1 MGDAR
6 RRLTAAVTLR
16 SLGNRR
22 MHAQRESKTGAGCDG
37 STTPF
42 LGRNVRGYVDQVS
55 SHRLDQQIKP
65 RRYHAPDANA
75 LQGAPRGS
83 ADRASIINH
92 TVRHHLDRRRAA
104 ADRSSG
110 CAPHA
115 ILSHLPL
122 MDLCLVAET
131 CTTLHDVAHDDSRK
145 HLFTRTRIRTN
156 IFADPYSRVPS
167 LSTSHLLH
175 AQC

>member
-1 MGDAR
+1 MQTRCKAR
-6 RRLTAAVTLR
+6 RVAPPTAPA
-16 SLGNRR
+16 S
-22 MHAQRESKTGAGCDG
+22 
-37 STTPF
+37 STTPSDTT
-42 LGRNVRGYVDQVS
+42 LTGDEQLLTDLPVD
-55 SHRLDQQIKP
+55 
-65 RRYHAPDANA
+65 A
-75 LQGAPRGS
+75 L
-83 ADRASIINH
+83 
-92 TVRHHLDRRRAA
+92 
-104 ADRSSG
+104 
-110 CAPHA
+110 HA

-156 IFADPYSRVPS
+156 IFAYPYSRVPS